1 LAVNRTLKEAEEIVT
16 GIDVPPLKLQSLPT
30 GEETVE
36 KYWVVKVSFQI
47 SMLATAAVFAVV
59 TVRALTESPPMFV
72 TKVN

>member
-1 LAVNRTLKEAEEIVT
+1 LAVNRTLKEAEEVVT

-36 KYWVVKVSFQI
+36 KYWVVNVSFQI
-47 SMLATAAVFAVV
+47 SILAMAAVLAVV
-59 TVRALTESPPMFV
+59 TVRAVTESLPLLV